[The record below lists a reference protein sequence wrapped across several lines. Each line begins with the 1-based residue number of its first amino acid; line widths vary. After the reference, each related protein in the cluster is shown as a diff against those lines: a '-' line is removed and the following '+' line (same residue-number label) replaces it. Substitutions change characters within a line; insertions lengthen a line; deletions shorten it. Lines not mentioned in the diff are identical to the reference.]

1 MRRRL
6 SSRFPGVDRL
16 TISVHYVVID
26 SVFDIRRLV
35 DRAEDPLG
43 IGLIFCEEKL
53 RISLAVQV
61 ALTKI
66 GVRGRNRLRTLL
78 ARDLL

>member
-35 DRAEDPLG
+35 GRTEDPLR
-43 IGLIFCEEKL
+43 IGLIFCEEKFG
-53 RISLAVQV
+53 ISFAVQV
-61 ALTKI
+61 ALTQI
-66 GVRGRNRLRTLL
+66 GMRGCNRLRTLP